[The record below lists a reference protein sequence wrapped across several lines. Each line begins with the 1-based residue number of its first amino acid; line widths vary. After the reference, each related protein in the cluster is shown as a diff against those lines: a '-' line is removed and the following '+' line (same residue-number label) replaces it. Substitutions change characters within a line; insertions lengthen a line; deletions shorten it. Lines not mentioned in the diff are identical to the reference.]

1 LVNKSKTEILTPSVL
16 FIDGL
21 TYFDHMTC
29 FLSFCKQY
37 LLISNNTFDV
47 RQFEYLQGNNV
58 AMKNLLFKDWDA
70 GHEGFPYPPQM
81 GPYAVYTID
90 DLHEH
95 IDFAVQ
101 KVLSNIKCI
110 I

>member
-1 LVNKSKTEILTPSVL
+1 MI
-16 FIDGL
+16 I
-21 TYFDHMTC
+21 MTNV
-29 FLSFCKQY
+29 FFQ
-37 LLISNNTFDV
+37 LIMFGNERSEFV
-47 RQFEYLQGNNV
+47 EYLQGNNV

-95 IDFAVQ
+95 IDFAVEKVYFLTLNVLIEISKYCLQ
-101 KVLSNIKCI
+101 KGKNKSDDQIMLEYL
-110 I
+110 

>member
-1 LVNKSKTEILTPSVL
+1 MFGNERSEFV
-16 FIDGL
+16 
-21 TYFDHMTC
+21 
-29 FLSFCKQY
+29 
-37 LLISNNTFDV
+37 
-47 RQFEYLQGNNV
+47 EYLQGNNV

-101 KVLSNIKCI
+101 KVLSNIKLKSVNI
-110 I
+110 VYKKTKNKSYDQNMSDHL

>member
-1 LVNKSKTEILTPSVL
+1 MFGNERSEFV
-16 FIDGL
+16 
-21 TYFDHMTC
+21 
-29 FLSFCKQY
+29 
-37 LLISNNTFDV
+37 
-47 RQFEYLQGNNV
+47 EYLQGNNV

-101 KVLSNIKCI
+101 KVLSNIKLKSVNI
-110 I
+110 VYKKTKKNKS